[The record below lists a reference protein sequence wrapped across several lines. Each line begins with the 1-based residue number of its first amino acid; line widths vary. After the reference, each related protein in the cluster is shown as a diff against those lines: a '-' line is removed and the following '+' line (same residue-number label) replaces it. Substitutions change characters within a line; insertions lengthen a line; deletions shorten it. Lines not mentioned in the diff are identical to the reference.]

1 MTNDTEPPFT
11 FTTRTFA
18 SAAAP
23 ASGALDAGALDA
35 GALDAGAFGADE
47 VRVAVG
53 SGADGPPEVF
63 GLLGGRVTGGAEPV
77 DRLTGAAVPVGPGVA
92 GGRVRSRC
100 SGSRERAVAIGVPTP
115 AVDVSGAPTGSAAA
129 PVRPFTALSGSILR
143 SSTTSLRSTSRTP
156 NQATHVASTVAPSH
170 TAMNPTLCRMR

>member
-18 SAAAP
+18 SGAAL
-23 ASGALDAGALDA
+23 ASGAFDAEAL
-35 GALDAGAFGADE
+35 GADE

-53 SGADGPPEVF
+53 SGAGSGRVRGLPELV
-63 GLLGGRVTGGAEPV
+63 GLLGGRVVCGEEPV
-77 DRLTGAAVPVGPGVA
+77 ARLTGAAVPVGAAVA
-92 GGRVRSRC
+92 GGRVRVGF
-100 SGSRERAVAIGVPTP
+100 SGTSERAVAIGVPTP
-115 AVDVSGAPTGSAAA
+115 AVGSAGAPTGSAAA
-129 PVRPFTALSGSILR
+129 PVRPFTALSGSILM

-170 TAMNPTLCRMR
+170 TAMNPKLCRMR